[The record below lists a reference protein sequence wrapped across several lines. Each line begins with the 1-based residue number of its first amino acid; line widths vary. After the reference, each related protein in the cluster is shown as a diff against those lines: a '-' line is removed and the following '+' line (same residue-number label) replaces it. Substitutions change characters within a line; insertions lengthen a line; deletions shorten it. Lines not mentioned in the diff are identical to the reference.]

1 MDSFPQE
8 ENMKSCRTLGVLVAV
23 LSLLALATP
32 AAAESRIEK
41 NLELHPAGQFVLE
54 SEVGSVSVTGVSRS
68 GAHIVITSERED
80 LNNELEFS
88 FSSSV
93 GVAHVTARRKDR
105 FGWSHSYSV
114 HFEIEAPTE
123 TRTELHTGG
132 GSITLSGLRGGAD
145 VKTSG
150 GPIEVAGLSGNLE
163 AHTSGGPIHLR
174 EVTGDAQVGTSG
186 GPIDV
191 EALDGNLRAHTSGG
205 GIRINRVSGY
215 VDAKSSGGP
224 IRATFSPG
232 NRHGG
237 DLETSGG
244 SIEVAIDASANL
256 NLDASTSGG
265 SVHSDLP
272 VHVTVVGTVSN
283 SSLHGSI
290 GSGGEELRLHTSGG
304 SIHIRAL

>member
-1 MDSFPQE
+1 M
-8 ENMKSCRTLGVLVAV
+8 VAA
-23 LSLLALATP
+23 LSLLAMASP

-41 NLELHPAGQFVLE
+41 NLELQPKGQFILE
-54 SEVGSVSVTGVSRS
+54 SEVGSVTVTGASGS
-68 GAHIVITSERED
+68 GAHIVITSERDD
-80 LNNELEFS
+80 LNSELEFG
-88 FSSSV
+88 FSSSA
-93 GVAHVTARRKDR
+93 GIAHVAARRKHES
-105 FGWSHSYSV
+105 GWSRSLSV
-114 HFEIEAPTE
+114 HFEIEVPTE

-150 GPIEVAGLSGNLE
+150 GPIEVTGLNGTLE
-163 AHTSGGPIHLR
+163 AHTSGGPIRLR
-174 EVTGDAQVGTSG
+174 EVTGDAHVATSG

-191 EALDGNLRAHTSGG
+191 EALDGNLQAHTSGG

-215 VDAKSSGGP
+215 VEAKTSGGS
-224 IRATFSPG
+224 IRAIYSPG

-237 DLETSGG
+237 ELETSGG
-244 SIEVAIDASANL
+244 HIEVAIDPSANL

-265 SVHSDLP
+265 SVSSDLP
-272 VHVTVVGTVSN
+272 VRVVGTVSH
-283 SSLHGSI
+283 SSMHGSI

>member
-1 MDSFPQE
+1 
-8 ENMKSCRTLGVLVAV
+8 MKGYRILGIMAAV
-23 LSLLALATP
+23 LSLLAMARP

-41 NLELHPAGQFVLE
+41 NLELQPGGQFVLE
-54 SEVGSVSVTGVSRS
+54 SEAGSVTITGASRS
-68 GAHIVITSERED
+68 GAHIVITSERGD
-80 LNNELEFS
+80 LDSELEFG
-88 FSSSV
+88 FSSAA
-93 GVAHVTARRKDR
+93 GVAHVTARRKDES
-105 FGWSHSYSV
+105 GWSHSLSV
-114 HFEIEAPTE
+114 HYEIEVPTE
-123 TRTELHTGG
+123 TRTELRTGG
-132 GSITLSGLRGGAD
+132 GSITLSGLRGAAD

-150 GPIEVAGLSGNLE
+150 GAIEVTGLNGNLE

-174 EVTGDAQVGTSG
+174 EVTGDAHVATSG

-191 EALDGNLRAHTSGG
+191 DALDGSLQAHTSGG
-205 GIRINRVSGY
+205 GIHINKVSGY
-215 VDAKSSGGP
+215 VEAKSSGGP
-224 IRATFSPG
+224 IRATYSSG

-244 SIEVAIDASANL
+244 SIEVAIDPSANL

-272 VHVTVVGTVSN
+272 VRVVGTISH
-283 SSLHGSI
+283 SSLRGSI